1 MKSESPEGGL
11 RNRLRAIAT
20 RKMKVQPSSDSGWN
34 KQAECLAILS
44 RLRGH
49 LGWMEEHEG
58 TSLQAV
64 EWPLTDTTAQF
75 KSQHLA
81 PMSSVL
87 SLVKIAA
94 ILNTCNPASSQTM
107 ASTHSC
113 VMCQGCIDPCF

>member
-94 ILNTCNPASSQTM
+94 ILNTCNPASSQTNGLNPLLCHV
-107 ASTHSC
+107 SRLH
-113 VMCQGCIDPCF
+113 